1 LAFDFRVEYK
11 PGTMNVVVDA
21 SSRRDTEAQACA
33 MALLSSSFKL
43 FDDIHVEYDSDAA
56 LAAKQ
61 SSTTRKSTSG
71 R

>member
-1 LAFDFRVEYK
+1 LGFDFRVEYK

-21 SSRRDTEAQACA
+21 SSRDTEAQACA